1 MGPQTPNWA
10 GWQVPPPPPPPG
22 TFVVANG
29 AGYPY
34 PSQPHPTVGNG
45 NGDDMTDGSC
55 SEDGSY
61 DEETEDEEPANRA
74 PNVGK
79 PRELGVGPA
88 NGPLH
93 ARTAMPAPPLAARQ
107 ASPVDVHVLTEIRK
121 IVKEECM
128 KPLLV
133 LPTGRTDLLAVEIQS
148 PTSPANSRRPSP
160 QQPLAPA
167 VPNTSTTRTQPPP
180 PFGHPQPPSPFAHPQ
195 QPPSFAHAQPPP
207 PFAHP
212 QPPPFAQPQPPPP
225 FAHPQP
231 PPPFAHPQHAVPPQ
245 QVPAAPQMLPR
256 QQPGVQWSN
265 TVPPPPVPSPP
276 QREVSAV
283 DLKWGVLFDQN
294 GLPTKRWEQV
304 LGGVGNYLVSSTLHL

>member
-1 MGPQTPNWA
+1 MGPQAPNWP
-10 GWQVPPPPPPPG
+10 GWQPPPPPPPPG
-22 TFVVANG
+22 VFAGNG
-29 AGYPY
+29 VGFPY
-34 PSQPHPTVGNG
+34 PPHPHPTAGNRHD
-45 NGDDMTDGSC
+45 DDMTNESC
-55 SEDGSY
+55 SDGSY
-61 DEETEDEEPANRA
+61 DEETEDDEPENRA

-79 PRELGVGPA
+79 PRELGVGQA
-88 NGPLH
+88 NGPIH
-93 ARTAMPAPPLAARQ
+93 VRPAMPAPPPAARQ

-128 KPLLV
+128 KPPLV
-133 LPTGRTDLLAVEIQS
+133 LPTGGTDLLAVEIQS
-148 PTSPANSRRPSP
+148 PTSPANSRRSSP

-167 VPNTSTTRTQPPP
+167 VPNMSTTRTQPPP
-180 PFGHPQPPSPFAHPQ
+180 PFGHPQPPPPFAHPQ
-195 QPPSFAHAQPPP
+195 QPPPFAHPQPPP
-207 PFAHP
+207 PFSHP

-256 QQPGVQWSN
+256 PQPTVQWAN

-294 GLPTKRWEQV
+294 GLPTKRWKQV
-304 LGGVGNYLVSSTLHL
+304 LGGVGSYLVSLTLL